1 MAYEADLVKQA
12 FVADTDLSDYQYCAM
27 GMDSDEEVVLASDD
41 GDFLFGVLQDAP
53 DTAGIN
59 CTVGLEG
66 ITKAKG
72 GAVIAAGALVQVGAG
87 GLFITQSAGVL
98 AGQAYTG
105 CGASGE
111 LFSLKICRD
120 SGVGS

>member
-1 MAYEADLVKQA
+1 MTMAYEADLVKQA
-12 FVADTDLSDYQYCAM
+12 FAADTDLSDYQYCPIALN
-27 GMDSDEEVVLASDD
+27 SDEEVILASDA
-41 GDFLFGVLQDAP
+41 GDFLYGVLQDAP

-59 CTVGLEG
+59 CEVALEG

-87 GLFITQSAGVL
+87 GLFVTQTTGRL
-98 AGQAYTG
+98 AGFACTP

-120 SGVGS
+120 SGV